1 MVEGRPGLVPN
12 GIAFSPDYSKVY
24 FVWGTGIDVADV
36 VGTKI
41 ANQRQFTACDVDGV
55 HCGPDGHRV
64 DVAGNA
70 WVGPT
75 SVAGVLW
82 GTEADPARQWNVPI
96 RLPGER

>member
-36 VGTKI
+36 VGSKI
-41 ANQRQFTACDVDGV
+41 ANQRRFTACDVDGV

-64 DVAGNA
+64 DVAGNFC
-70 WVGPT
+70 VGSASVPALFGVPVWNPAAKVTGPLPPPPT
-75 SVAGVLW
+75 F
-82 GTEADPARQWNVPI
+82 
-96 RLPGER
+96 